1 MGPERRLCAVLARR
15 QQACGVLGPLAQ
27 EDSGPGG
34 SEQERQGDT
43 GGTRRRAHAG
53 LRLREAAAGAEQ
65 ETRPGGPVGEG
76 GAREGPGKCPHRRPV
91 LGTLHS
97 GTKDRGG
104 TLTNTLLKG
113 APCPR
118 RRRGPVSDVVAVAA
132 RRVRGGLEEGPGR
145 TWGTSLTPEPGRQE
159 PRGRLGS
166 GERTPLRAQ
175 LRLLVRQAAVRPA
188 TEHFTGVRVPQR
200 PASSP
205 PASQGLPPPNLAHL
219 SITVSHMEAPPV
231 GSARNCACDVAT
243 LCHTR
248 HAHCVTRACCD
259 REHRGM
265 RLCV

>member
-53 LRLREAAAGAEQ
+53 LRLREAAAGAQQ

-76 GAREGPGKCPHRRPV
+76 GAREGPGECPHRTPV

-132 RRVRGGLEEGPGR
+132 RRVRGGLEEGPGADLGDEPDA
-145 TWGTSLTPEPGRQE
+145 GTRV
-159 PRGRLGS
+159 S
-166 GERTPLRAQ
+166 GAA
-175 LRLLVRQAAVRPA
+175 RQAGLWGADAPSCPAAFACQTSCCPPRHRALHGGQGATAARVVRTRFP
-188 TEHFTGVRVPQR
+188 G
-200 PASSP
+200 AS
-205 PASQGLPPPNLAHL
+205 PPNLAHL
-219 SITVSHMEAPPV
+219 SITVFHMEAPPV

-248 HAHCVTRACCD
+248 HAHCYTRV
-259 REHRGM
+259 
-265 RLCV
+265 L